1 MVVAFAQ
8 EAIKLGQATRAT
20 ASTNMNEHSSR
31 SHCMLQVYITAES
44 ADTTLSSKLNL
55 IDLVSRKRNQNAMLL
70 LFFSADNEL
79 NESTLWEQAGCER
92 VSRSGAT
99 GQQLK
104 EATSINGSLSALGT
118 PLHRRNPP
126 KPLAERSRGLG
137 CTQAT

>member
-55 IDLVSRKRNQNAMLL
+55 IDLVSRKRNPESSSSLL
-70 LFFSADNEL
+70 SWRTV
-79 NESTLWEQAGCER
+79 NESTVW
-92 VSRSGAT
+92 
-99 GQQLK
+99 
-104 EATSINGSLSALGT
+104 
-118 PLHRRNPP
+118 
-126 KPLAERSRGLG
+126 
-137 CTQAT
+137 